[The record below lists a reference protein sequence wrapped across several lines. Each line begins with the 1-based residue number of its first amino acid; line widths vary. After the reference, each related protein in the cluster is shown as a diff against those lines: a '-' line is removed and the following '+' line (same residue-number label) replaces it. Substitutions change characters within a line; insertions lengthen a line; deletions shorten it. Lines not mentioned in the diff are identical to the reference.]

1 VDPGA
6 TRQKTPAAK
15 AAKTAALT
23 FDFFDLKD
31 FFGVARPLQRGLAKG
46 HAQMDTA
53 LYVGLSRQM
62 TLQRAL
68 DIAANNIANA
78 DTAGFKVEQLLLEAD
93 PLTPPAFGAA
103 PVNYVIDNGVA
114 RDFGQGE
121 METTGNA
128 FDLSVEGQGF
138 FTVQTA
144 QGDRYTRDGRFSVD
158 AQNRLVNR
166 NGDPVLSSG
175 GAPITLDP
183 TQPAPK
189 VAQDG
194 TISQG
199 GASLGRVG
207 VVRFPDQ
214 SVLSKAGD
222 DGFTAPDGASVA
234 ANDAIIRQGM
244 VERSNVQ
251 PVLEITHLIEITRAY
266 ERVAKMMEANQSMTS
281 TAIQRLGQVS

>member
-1 VDPGA
+1 
-6 TRQKTPAAK
+6 
-15 AAKTAALT
+15 
-23 FDFFDLKD
+23 
-31 FFGVARPLQRGLAKG
+31 
-46 HAQMDTA
+46 MDTA

-78 DTAGFKVEQLLLEAD
+78 DTAGFKVEQLLLKEE
-93 PLTPPAFGAA
+93 PLTPPAFGAS
-103 PVNYVIDNGVA
+103 PVSYVIDNGVS

-121 METTGNA
+121 METTSNP
-128 FDLSVEGQGF
+128 FDLSVEGAGF
-138 FTVQTA
+138 FTVQTP
-144 QGDRYTRDGRFSVD
+144 QGDRYTRDGRFTIDS
-158 AQNRLVNR
+158 QNRLVSH
-166 NGDPVLSSG
+166 GGEPVLSSG

-207 VVRFPDQ
+207 VVRFADL

-222 DGFTAPDGASVA
+222 TTFSAPDGASVA

-244 VERSNVQ
+244 VEHSNVQ